1 VQSIQSG
8 NLEAV
13 HQLLSMRRFLPN
25 DRDEDG
31 DSLLMVSGSSK

>member
-1 VQSIQSG
+1 
-8 NLEAV
+8 LDAV

-31 DSLLMVSGSSK
+31 DSLLMVNGPS